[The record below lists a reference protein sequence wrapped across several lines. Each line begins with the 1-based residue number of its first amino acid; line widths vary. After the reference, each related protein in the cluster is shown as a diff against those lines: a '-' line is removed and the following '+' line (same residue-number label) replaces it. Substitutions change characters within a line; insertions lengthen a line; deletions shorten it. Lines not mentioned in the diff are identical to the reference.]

1 MTGARIASARGS
13 HESLRART
21 SSVTPRST
29 VRPAPRITEPW
40 RFAQTT
46 SSGQDEERPAA
57 DPAAG
62 RVDEEPQDAREERQR
77 RRLRADRPAPRAGQ
91 DREQADDEGRA
102 GRGASRPRGGGGERE
117 REKDEEDAEQDHRAH
132 PGERV
137 RAVEDDLG
145 EPLLV
150 GPRLA
155 SAEDRDRLR
164 VREAVLDDLATGHQ
178 RQPRVADDDRGGED
192 GEEHDPDDRDE
203 QDREG
208 ARLERA
214 AERAGCRRRLGGRG
228 GGRPA
233 TSGRGSRGATALAG
247 TSSPILVMSRWP
259 CVTGRARWGRRR
271 WSGSSQPPGG
281 ARGPC
286 GAGAGPT
293 EVGQPWLGTGSR
305 GAWLEPDTWA
315 VERGVRLQS
324 DTRPF
329 VRRRRGGREHRSM
342 IARGSE
348 ILTGRWA
355 SVGFDPRRWPAPW
368 RLTILRT

>member
-1 MTGARIASARGS
+1 MRRLRQRRIESSAIGDDRQQPEERGR
-13 HESLRART
+13 RARLAPLPLAQDG
-21 SSVTPRST
+21 SERRVDEHQVVVGDQLRPVGRGEHRDGGEDRERQGLPRELACANELGHAEEHGET
-29 VRPAPRITEPW
+29 RAEDHRAVEVRPHDEQR
-40 RFAQTT
+40 
-46 SSGQDEERPAA
+46 QDEERPAA

-77 RRLRADRPAPRAGQ
+77 RRLRPDRPAPRAGQ

-102 GRGASRPRGGGGERE
+102 GRGASRPRGRGGERE

-137 RAVEDDLG
+137 RAVEDDLR

-164 VREAVLDDLATGHQ
+164 VREAVLDDLAARHQ

-192 GEEHDPDDRDE
+192 GEEHDPDERDE

-228 GGRPA
+228 GGGPA
-233 TSGRGSRGATALAG
+233 TSGRGSRA
-247 TSSPILVMSRWP
+247 
-259 CVTGRARWGRRR
+259 RRR
-271 WSGSSQPPGG
+271 WPG
-281 ARGPC
+281 R
-286 GAGAGPT
+286 
-293 EVGQPWLGTGSR
+293 
-305 GAWLEPDTWA
+305 
-315 VERGVRLQS
+315 
-324 DTRPF
+324 
-329 VRRRRGGREHRSM
+329 
-342 IARGSE
+342 
-348 ILTGRWA
+348 
-355 SVGFDPRRWPAPW
+355 PRRSSSCRVAPV
-368 RLTILRT
+368 